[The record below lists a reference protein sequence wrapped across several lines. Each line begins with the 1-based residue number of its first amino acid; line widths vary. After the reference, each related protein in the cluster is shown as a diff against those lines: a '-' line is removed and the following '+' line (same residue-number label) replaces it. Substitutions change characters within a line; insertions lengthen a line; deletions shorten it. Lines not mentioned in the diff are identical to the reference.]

1 MIFSKKAKPIEE
13 ITVEKCVSCGKM
25 EKRKFKAGDVVFSEL
40 SECSSCKNKMRIEM
54 IFGQTIE

>member
-54 IFGQTIE
+54 IFG